1 LTRVQLPDGCYGLDM
16 ANGKKYTADKPGGQV
31 EVTERDSKYIGTS
44 WYGQTGVMSG
54 SQTLSFGTKRGRWC
68 WTCRRL
74 WNNWTTSC
82 HKCGELTEPEWTG
95 GEIAEFKDRM
105 EQANRTGKI
114 KVLPPACDPPHA
126 DWPALPDGITIT
138 DLGGIQETWHAP
150 AYQGRLERTT
160 EGPAA

>member
-74 WNNWTTSC
+74 WNSWTTVC
-82 HKCGELTEPEWTG
+82 HKCGELTAPEYRHGDPIPPSREGTDD
-95 GEIAEFKDRM
+95 EIAEFQDRV
-105 EQANRTGKI
+105 ERTVAESPLVDKVR
-114 KVLPPACDPPHA
+114 VLPPATRCRCINPEAHDH
-126 DWPALPDGITIT
+126 DR
-138 DLGGIQETWHAP
+138 ETA
-150 AYQGRLERTT
+150 
-160 EGPAA
+160 